1 MRPPPTRHT
10 MNDTPTTTPTP
21 THPHR
26 SLAIVPDGRGSYAV
40 ALDDRVL
47 LSGLDLFGAQWV
59 QADYERCG
67 IAAIWSARLVQAEC
81 ERRGDAAV
89 WSAR

>member
-1 MRPPPTRHT
+1 
-10 MNDTPTTTPTP
+10 MNDTPTHA
-21 THPHR
+21 HPHC
-26 SLAIVPDGRGSYAV
+26 SLTFVSDGRGSYAV

-59 QADYERCG
+59 QADYERRG
-67 IAAIWSARLVQAEC
+67 VAAIWSARLVQAEC